1 MYVKQFLQVWS
12 GLYEADQMSTTTR
25 IKDHQQHKC
34 LEQLDKSAMAE
45 LSINRE
51 HHTILQDTN
60 ILSTKSK
67 HTIPIFMVKV
77 KDSCNRPRWPK
88 GFRVG

>member
-1 MYVKQFLQVWS
+1 
-12 GLYEADQMSTTTR
+12 MSTTTR
-25 IKDHQQHKC
+25 IKDRQQHMC

-45 LSINRE
+45 LNINRE

-67 HTIPIFMVKV
+67 HSIPIFMEAAKTELHPN
-77 KDSCNRPRWPK
+77 S
-88 GFRVG
+88 

>member
-1 MYVKQFLQVWS
+1 
-12 GLYEADQMSTTTR
+12 MSTTR
-25 IKDHQQHKC
+25 IKDHQQHMC

-51 HHTILQDTN
+51 QHTILQDKD

-67 HTIPIFMVKV
+67 HTIPIFMEAAKTELHPN
-77 KDSCNRPRWPK
+77 NRT
-88 GFRVG
+88 GNMAVS